1 MPSDPLVFFNRSR
14 EEWKVKHYKPHLTTL
29 QHLWLLWDVLSEYH
43 VGVVVYTIN
52 TRVLNLNLDTSFVT
66 KITKSNC
73 FAVNNPFFCLI
84 FQHLFHPVFWN
95 YLIMKSRTGSL
106 LETSWLERLSLFWE
120 EDSFFMTVMNSQ
132 RTIIGSTLE

>member
-1 MPSDPLVFFNRSR
+1 MKSKNR
-14 EEWKVKHYKPHLTTL
+14 PHLTTL
-29 QHLWLLWDVLSEYH
+29 TSLTSTGCLEYH
-43 VGVVVYTIN
+43 VSVVYTI
-52 TRVLNLNLDTSFVT
+52 TAHVLNLNLDTSFVT
-66 KITKSNC
+66 KIKKSNC

-106 LETSWLERLSLFWE
+106 LETSWLERPSLFWE